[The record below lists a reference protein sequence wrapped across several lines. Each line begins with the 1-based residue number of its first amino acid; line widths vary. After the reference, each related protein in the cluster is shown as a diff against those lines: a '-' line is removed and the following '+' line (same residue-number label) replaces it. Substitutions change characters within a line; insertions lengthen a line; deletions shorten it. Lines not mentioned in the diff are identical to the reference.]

1 MHRILLCPLL
11 AAALL
16 RDGVAEPA
24 NPTARQRA
32 FQEQTL
38 RMLPKSKPWE
48 EWLAQS
54 GERAPDFD
62 ALPDRPFLPETL
74 RFEDGRTVGTRS
86 QWRVRREELLDLLQ
100 HHLFGRLPP
109 PPGNVRVAERR
120 TTEEG
125 SLRVEKIILQFGPQQ
140 QARLHLELI
149 LPKGRGP
156 HPVFVTQ
163 DNHRSWALIAASRG
177 YIGCVYAGSDSNDD
191 TGAFVP
197 LWPDYDWAKLA
208 RRAWAASR
216 CVDYLYTRP
225 EVDRA
230 RIAITGHSRNG
241 KLSLIA
247 AATDERFTAVISSSS
262 GTGGAC
268 SYRLFS
274 APHFGEDLELMTRV
288 FPDWL
293 HPRARFFAGREHKLP
308 VDQHQLLACIAP
320 RPCLISSA
328 LNDNCES
335 LWSLEHVH
343 RAARQVYGFLG
354 KASALELRYRPQ
366 THETKAGDIERYL
379 DWLDTR
385 FGRGT
390 YAVANPPIYPTYADW
405 QATSGEKI
413 RPKDFPERGIA
424 DLLTGQGEE
433 RIETSGQWAAKRQ
446 DLLRRIEWG
455 LGESPPRARGQMGS
469 YGQERAH
476 VAMMLSREKLPAGI
490 EKLPLNFGNYVAGD
504 LYFRAGATNAGNK
517 RPAVIW
523 LHPSPNARG
532 YVPAYPRG
540 EAIHL
545 MLARQGFVVFVFDQI
560 GNGNRIEEG
569 THFYRR
575 YPRWSLLGATVADTR
590 AAVDALQACAFVEPA
605 GIFVLG
611 YATGGMAALHAAA
624 LDDRIAG
631 AVSIAGF
638 TPMRLDTAEKGTGGV
653 ARWAQWLPLQPRLGA
668 FVGAEARIPYDYH
681 EVLAAIAPRPVLV
694 VTPQADNQS
703 TPAEVRQCVGEA
715 RKAYALLNAEDR
727 IVFEEFDGYNRF
739 SPALKQQA
747 VARLKSLFNVQP

>member
-1 MHRILLCPLL
+1 M
-11 AAALL
+11 
-16 RDGVAEPA
+16 
-24 NPTARQRA
+24 
-32 FQEQTL
+32 
-38 RMLPKSKPWE
+38 
-48 EWLAQS
+48 
-54 GERAPDFD
+54 
-62 ALPDRPFLPETL
+62 
-74 RFEDGRTVGTRS
+74 
-86 QWRVRREELLDLLQ
+86 
-100 HHLFGRLPP
+100 
-109 PPGNVRVAERR
+109 
-120 TTEEG
+120 
-125 SLRVEKIILQFGPQQ
+125 LQFGPQQ

-149 LPKGRGP
+149 LPRGRGP

-163 DNHRSWALIAASRG
+163 DNHRNWALIAASRG
-177 YIGCVYAGSDSNDD
+177 YIGCVYAGADSNDD
-191 TGAFVP
+191 TGAFIS

-274 APHFGEDLELMTRV
+274 AVHFGEDLELMTRI

-293 HPRARFFAGREHKLP
+293 HPRARFFAGREQKLP

-335 LWSLEHVH
+335 IWSVEHVY
-343 RAARQVYGFLG
+343 RAARQAYAFLG
-354 KASALELRYRPQ
+354 NANALELRYRPQ
-366 THETKAGDIERYL
+366 THETKAGDVEGYL
-379 DWLDTR
+379 DWLDTQ
-385 FGRGT
+385 FGRGS
-390 YAVANPPIYPTYADW
+390 YAAANPPIYPTYADW
-405 QATSGEKI
+405 QAASGEKI

-424 DLLTGQGEE
+424 DLLVGEGGG
-433 RIETSGQWAAKRQ
+433 RIVTAAQWAGKRP
-446 DLLRRIEWG
+446 DVVRRIEWG
-455 LGESPPRARGQMGS
+455 LGEAPPRVRGRVSS

-476 VAMMLSREKLPAGI
+476 VAMMLSREKLPTGI
-490 EKLPLNFGNYVAGD
+490 EKAGLAFGNYVAGD
-504 LYFRAGATNAGNK
+504 LYFRAGATNEAK
-517 RPAVIW
+517 RSPVVIW
-523 LHPSPNARG
+523 LHPGPNARG

-540 EAIHL
+540 EAIQVT
-545 MLARQGFVVFVFDQI
+545 LAREGFVVFAFDQI
-560 GNGNRIEEG
+560 GNGNRIEES
-569 THFYRR
+569 TQFFQR
-575 YPRWSLLGATVADTR
+575 YPHWSLLGATVADTR
-590 AAVDALQACAFVEPA
+590 AAVDALQACEYVDPKR
-605 GIFVLG
+605 IFVLG

-638 TPMRLDTAEKGTGGV
+638 TPMRLETAEKGTGGV

-694 VTPQADNQS
+694 VTPRVDNQS
-703 TPAEVRQCVGEA
+703 TLADVRQCVGEA
-715 RKAYALLNAEDR
+715 GKAFALLNASDR
-727 IVFEEFDGYNRF
+727 IVLEEYDGYNQF

-747 VARLKSLFNVQP
+747 VARLKSMVNALP